1 MVNYSTHMSARG
13 EYRLNF
19 ETTNPKAFEAV
30 EALVKQLYETQEAS
44 IEEVSIEAEEKLSR
58 TIRMDEGPGQFKPIY
73 YKPLC
78 PYGCPDCIWDP
89 AYIYTTY
96 PNWYKKLY
104 GDKTPEEALAEGSCK
119 SCVDG
124 SHYDDEDK

>member
-19 ETTNPKAFEAV
+19 ETTDPKAFEAV
-30 EALVKQLYETQEAS
+30 EALVKQLYEAQEAP
-44 IEEVSIEAEEKLSR
+44 IEAEEKLSR
-58 TIRMDEGPGQFKPIY
+58 TIRMDEGPDQFKTIY

-78 PYGCPDCIWDP
+78 LYGYSDCIWDP
-89 AYIYTTY
+89 AYIYNTY

-104 GDKTPEEALAEGSCK
+104 GDKTPDEAIAVDCCRSCI
-119 SCVDG
+119 DG
-124 SHYDDEDK
+124 NHYDDEDK